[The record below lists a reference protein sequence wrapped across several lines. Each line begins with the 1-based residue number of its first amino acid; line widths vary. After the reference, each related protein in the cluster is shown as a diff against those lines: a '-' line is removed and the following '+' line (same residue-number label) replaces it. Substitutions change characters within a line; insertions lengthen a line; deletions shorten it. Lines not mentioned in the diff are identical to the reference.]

1 MLEEQEL
8 RGGIIRLTRIWLR
21 VSMVCLILTVILD
34 GRVIYLENHS
44 NSHAML
50 NGKPI
55 PSNAKWA
62 ILCFSTMYVL
72 VFLSARTFYRRSLL
86 EDALTFEKYE
96 MHFMFSEWI
105 VGRPTRMVIYVP
117 LLIICVLTL
126 APPVLAAV
134 LYWKT
139 ATSISCAA

>member
-1 MLEEQEL
+1 
-8 RGGIIRLTRIWLR
+8 
-21 VSMVCLILTVILD
+21 
-34 GRVIYLENHS
+34 
-44 NSHAML
+44 ML

-62 ILCFSTMYVL
+62 ILCFSTLYVL
-72 VFLSARTFYRRSLL
+72 VFLSARTFYWRSLH

-105 VGRPTRMVIYVP
+105 VGRPTRMVYVP
-117 LLIICVLTL
+117 FLIFCVLTL
-126 APPVLAAV
+126 VPPVLATV
-134 LYWKT
+134 LYWET